1 MAIKIHK
8 ILKDDL
14 SYDSGINISSAGMD
28 RSTGMTISHF
38 ACSLK
43 STQATIPYEIESTEK
58 RIPYIPPLEFS
69 MVIRKKVDLTAIGV
83 NEKIITQITN
93 KPLYLLVAIIL
104 SPFRFKNCNSVLTT
118 DVYKMAGYTSIG
130 LGKTGKQSP
139 IHIYPLGVFRS
150 GP

>member
-38 ACSLK
+38 ACSMK

-83 NEKIITQITN
+83 NEKIITDIGKDVGQYDYVDKVPNAPKDLPPGFKELYN
-93 KPLYLLVAIIL
+93 KE
-104 SPFRFKNCNSVLTT
+104 
-118 DVYKMAGYTSIG
+118 
-130 LGKTGKQSP
+130 
-139 IHIYPLGVFRS
+139 
-150 GP
+150 